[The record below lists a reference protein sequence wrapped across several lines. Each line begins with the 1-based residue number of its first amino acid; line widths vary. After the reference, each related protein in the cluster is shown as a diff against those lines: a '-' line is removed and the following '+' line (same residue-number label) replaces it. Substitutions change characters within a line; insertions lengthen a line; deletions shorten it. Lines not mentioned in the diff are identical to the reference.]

1 MTDDNPIKRW
11 TAKRKASVVMD
22 IFKGKTTT
30 AEVARQ
36 YDLTVSEVEGWID
49 SIKTTTGA
57 DLARCD
63 HSLPHPEDYLETEVE
78 DGAGLSGWAL
88 ALIRNSRWEVTDELE
103 VEDDYRNLAR
113 TLGGCPSNEVGGRFT
128 TISVLNT
135 AVQESFVAEV
145 CGIGDTDGVSVDR
158 LLPPGMSADAVLDEA
173 TADAIL
179 THQQALFLGRAP
191 DEEEFE
197 EGRAAASQC
206 NPAPC
211 TAAAFA
217 RPVCFALL
225 SSSEMLF
232 Y

>member
-1 MTDDNPIKRW
+1 MRVL
-11 TAKRKASVVMD
+11 REYV
-22 IFKGKTTT
+22 
-30 AEVARQ
+30 
-36 YDLTVSEVEGWID
+36 DLTVHLHTNALPAELPVGVV
-49 SIKTTTGA
+49 A
-57 DLARCD
+57 DLRD
-63 HSLPHPEDYLETEVE
+63 MLD
-78 DGAGLSGWAL
+78 
-88 ALIRNSRWEVTDELE
+88 
-103 VEDDYRNLAR
+103 RNLAR

-145 CGIGDTDGVSVDR
+145 CGIGDTDGVALDR
-158 LLPPGMSADAVLDEA
+158 LLPQGVSADAVLDDA

-179 THQQALFLGRAP
+179 AYQQALFLGRSP
-191 DEEEFE
+191 DEEEIE
-197 EGRAAASQC
+197 EARAAASQC

-211 TAAAFA
+211 TASAFA